1 MGGGPSDP
9 AGPTPKKDQPSPE
22 IEHLNSDPIHEKME
36 KRLAGASS
44 WQGFFNE
51 AAMKLAFLAVLV
63 LVIWVVSAT
72 R

>member
-1 MGGGPSDP
+1 MGGGASDP
-9 AGPTPKKDQPSPE
+9 AGPPPERDQHSPE
-22 IEHLNSDPIHEKME
+22 VEHINCDSVEENVDR
-36 KRLAGASS
+36 RLAGASS

-51 AAMKLAFLAVLV
+51 VAMKLAFLAVLV